1 MTSRWVRVCAE
12 DDVPLLEG
20 RRVVIESYHLAVFRT
35 EDGFRAL
42 HDVCPHRGG
51 PLSDGDVAGGVV
63 SCPLHA
69 RKVDLETG
77 EVKNDDLSRVPAFP
91 VKAED
96 GGVYVDAQALPQPL
110 TGRSA
115 V

>member
-1 MTSRWVRVCAE
+1 MTSCWVKVCAE
-12 DDVPLLEG
+12 DDVPFLEG
-20 RRVVIESYHLAVFRT
+20 RRVVIEGYHLAVFRA
-35 EDGFRAL
+35 EDGFYAL

-69 RKVDLETG
+69 RKVELETG
-77 EVKNDDLSRVPAFP
+77 EVKNDDLSRVPTFP
-91 VKAED
+91 VRVED
-96 GGVYVDAQALPQPL
+96 GEVYVDAAPL
-110 TGRSA
+110 TERSA